1 MVFLYLVNDIAFNLI
16 KLHIC
21 GCIFNMS
28 IFLTEQILK
37 YLFDFK
43 DIINNAILGYFLKS
57 SSFPQYPINENL
69 VADMRYVKVYTKL
82 LTKNI

>member
-1 MVFLYLVNDIAFNLI
+1 MT
-16 KLHIC
+16 
-21 GCIFNMS
+21 

-37 YLFDFK
+37 YLFHFK

-57 SSFPQYPINENL
+57 LLFPQYPINENL
-69 VADMRYVKVYTKL
+69 VIGMRYVKVYTKL

>member
-1 MVFLYLVNDIAFNLI
+1 MT
-16 KLHIC
+16 
-21 GCIFNMS
+21 

-43 DIINNAILGYFLKS
+43 DIINNAILGYFLKLLL
-57 SSFPQYPINENL
+57 FPQYPINEN
-69 VADMRYVKVYTKL
+69 VVTGMRYVKVYTKI

>member
-1 MVFLYLVNDIAFNLI
+1 MT
-16 KLHIC
+16 
-21 GCIFNMS
+21 

-43 DIINNAILGYFLKS
+43 DIINNAIFRLFSKIVIL
-57 SSFPQYPINENL
+57 FPQYPINEN
-69 VADMRYVKVYTKL
+69 VVTGMRYVKVYTKL